1 MLRQSN
7 WSISIKPQWH
17 DCIQDLAFH
26 ISFCLDLPLDKAEP
40 KNVTAKL
47 SSPMEAMAHPGPTMG
62 KGSPPWAAHR

>member
-1 MLRQSN
+1 MLRQSD
-7 WSISIKPQWH
+7 WSISIKPRNG
-17 DCIQDLAFH
+17 CIEDLAFH

-47 SSPMEAMAHPGPTMG
+47 SSPMEAVARPGPTMG